1 MRLIGHLQTESAARQ
16 FSDYL
21 LAEGIANRLEFQQS
35 DGWAVWVEE
44 EDQVADAGDRL
55 KKFHADASAPEFA
68 NRSAVAK
75 ALRAER
81 KKQEEDY
88 QRRVLDR
95 RYLFRPLTAYGFGPL
110 TFVLIVASV
119 LVFIL
124 SKFGTDDH
132 RIMPLF
138 ISNFWHEGDYLVSLK
153 ALPEIRHGQVWR
165 LVTPIFIH
173 FNVLHIF
180 FNLLWL
186 RDLGSMIEAR
196 QSSLYLGA
204 LVLVLAIG
212 SNLGQFYYGGPA
224 FGGMSGVIYGLLGYV
239 WIRGKLDP
247 GSGLFLHPTTVM
259 MMIVWF
265 VLCWTP
271 VLGSWVAN
279 MTHTV
284 GLFMGMAWGYLASL
298 RFR

>member
-81 KKQEEDY
+81 KKQEEAY
-88 QRRVLDR
+88 QRRVVDR
-95 RYLFRPLTAYGFGPL
+95 RYLFRPLAAYGFGPL
-110 TFVLIVASV
+110 TFFLMVASV

-173 FNVLHIF
+173 SNLLHIF

-196 QSSLYLGA
+196 QSSLYLGV
-204 LVLVLAIG
+204 LVVVLAIG